1 MLHLVSE
8 HDKTDVILILAT
20 LELDMM
26 FCQPR
31 DYNQTVCQPRNAVL
45 RIMNLEN
52 GLINQIYIPCIV
64 KSRFGAANHRLSLT
78 NINKRSIDVRPCLH
92 VFCFWEIPHVRS
104 HRDFALARDL
114 G

>member
-1 MLHLVSE
+1 MKRQKRIFSLMLHLVSE

-45 RIMNLEN
+45 RIMILEILQKFKN
-52 GLINQIYIPCIV
+52 RWLKIV
-64 KSRFGAANHRLSLT
+64 LSIKSISPAKSSHVLVLRT
-78 NINKRSIDVRPCLH
+78 IDYR
-92 VFCFWEIPHVRS
+92 
-104 HRDFALARDL
+104 
-114 G
+114 